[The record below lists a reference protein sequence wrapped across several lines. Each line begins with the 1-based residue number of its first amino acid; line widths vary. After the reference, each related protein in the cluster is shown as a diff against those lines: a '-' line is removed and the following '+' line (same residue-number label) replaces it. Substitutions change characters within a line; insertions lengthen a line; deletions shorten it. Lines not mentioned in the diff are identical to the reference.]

1 MKEHDDS
8 DAKRASIITK
18 AAIAFSALLALA
30 CTMVLCLAAYYRI
43 PMSLSGQEQPE
54 PRESDSLLA
63 EYARILEMQAAELAV
78 AELIEPYED
87 SVAVTVI
94 SLDDDSGFSINGD
107 ERFPSASM
115 IKLLVLVEYMQQV
128 NEGNLDSESS
138 YVLVQSDKVGGA
150 GVIAGAPSG
159 TAFRYSEL
167 AQYMIEESDN
177 TATNILIDVLGMDS
191 INDSGQELGLA
202 QTELRHKMMLGDGKT
217 ENRMSSND
225 AAVLLRGIAQHVIAG
240 EVESTAAESYLLMQA
255 DTEGLAQGLP
265 LGVEFGHKTGSLDS
279 ARHDGGIVYSES
291 PYVIVVLTS
300 LEETT
305 ANELMA
311 AISAVVFEALA

>member
-311 AISAVVFEALA
+311 AISAAVFEALA

>member
-8 DAKRASIITK
+8 DAKRASIIMK

-30 CTMVLCLAAYYRI
+30 CTTVLCLAAYHRI
-43 PMSLSGQEQPE
+43 PMGLSGQEQPE
-54 PRESDSLLA
+54 PQEPYSLLA
-63 EYARILEMQAAELAV
+63 EYARTLEMQAAELAV

-265 LGVEFGHKTGSLDS
+265 LGIEFGHKTGSLDS

-291 PYVIVVLTS
+291 PYVIVVLTN